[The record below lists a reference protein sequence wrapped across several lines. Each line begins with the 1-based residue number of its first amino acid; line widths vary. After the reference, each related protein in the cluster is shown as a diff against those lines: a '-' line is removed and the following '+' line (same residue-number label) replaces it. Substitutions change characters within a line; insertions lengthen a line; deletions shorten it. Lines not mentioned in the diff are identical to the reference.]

1 MSRKSKNRRKT
12 MELIDRAEL
21 VKMIEM
27 DLEERSVTNGMS
39 D

>member
-1 MSRKSKNRRKT
+1 

-27 DLEERSVTNGMS
+27 DLEERLIQKAMKKGME
-39 D
+39 DKEDGIR

>member
-1 MSRKSKNRRKT
+1 MT

-27 DLEERSVTNGMS
+27 DLEERSVTNGIS
-39 D
+39 N